1 MTLDLEHNR
10 AVAERSLKAIE
21 QCLKDARLGRS
32 VRAELTRNA
41 EYERERIRL
50 LDLEIA
56 RR

>member
-21 QCLKDARLGRS
+21 HCLKDARLGRY

-56 RR
+56 RK